1 MIKEL
6 FICVSCGVNV
16 FWYIYIYTIII
27 QARYTCYLSRDM
39 LQAYYE
45 QVNCA

>member
-1 MIKEL
+1 MSAVVL
-6 FICVSCGVNV
+6 MFFG
-16 FWYIYIYTIII
+16 IYIIII

-39 LQAYYE
+39 LQAYHE

>member
-6 FICVSCGVNV
+6 FICVSCGANV
-16 FWYIYIYTIII
+16 FLVCIIII